1 MIITQLGF
9 VAAGGAVG
17 ACCRFLLSSWIND
30 KVSSSFPWGTFAAN
44 TLGSLAFGVFFVV
57 IFSLTSLKDPLR
69 LLVLVGFMGAFTTF
83 STFAFETVRLVQEN
97 QWLMAGANVLG
108 TNLACLLGLA
118 IGLQVT
124 RSLM

>member
-1 MIITQLGF
+1 MMIYQLGW

-17 ACCRFLLSSWIND
+17 ACCRFMLSTWIND
-30 KVSSSFPWGTFAAN
+30 RISSDFPWGTFAAN
-44 TLGSLAFGVFFVV
+44 TLGSIAFGSLFVV
-57 IFSLTSLKDPLR
+57 IFSLTSMKEPLR

-83 STFAFETVRLVQEN
+83 STFSFETVRLAQEN

-118 IGLQVT
+118 LGLQVT